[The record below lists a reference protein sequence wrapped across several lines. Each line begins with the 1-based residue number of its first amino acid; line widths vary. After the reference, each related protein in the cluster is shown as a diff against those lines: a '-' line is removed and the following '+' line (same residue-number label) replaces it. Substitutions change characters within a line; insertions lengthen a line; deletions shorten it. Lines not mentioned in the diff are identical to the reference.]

1 MGGINIVSY
10 TVTATGTVT
19 TNDTRISGFTVI
31 NKSAAN
37 NKGVM
42 FHNLNSD
49 GSVGNTLINV
59 DILNSV
65 GTGNG
70 NQITQNYTGTG
81 VYFENGVYC
90 SVDTSCYTLFTTF

>member
-31 NKSAAN
+31 NKGTAN

-49 GSVGNTLINV
+49 GSVGDTLINV

-65 GTGNG
+65 AGNG

-81 VYFENGVYC
+81 GNFDNGVYC

>member
-1 MGGINIVSY
+1 
-10 TVTATGTVT
+10 
-19 TNDTRISGFTVI
+19 
-31 NKSAAN
+31 
-37 NKGVM
+37 M

-49 GSVGNTLINV
+49 GSVGDTLINV

-65 GTGNG
+65 AGNG